1 MSFASCPDAS
11 SCQPGNPSSDAL
23 PVAPLICAAGTAVIN
38 SGSSCNPGC
47 INRYTCMV
55 KTGFLRGLV
64 CLLLTPSGF
73 SCRLSCASKHLQC
86 PSGHSQKVTLF
97 GTRTA
102 CAHILMTS
110 WQDAAARTLLL
121 APSMTVRSRKALQT
135 GSSRSASFLI
145 ERTALAISWA
155 SVLWHPQVAA
165 ALSTAQTHQAC
176 IARVPGKGISA
187 TADQEL
193 LDPWLA
199 RGEG

>member
-1 MSFASCPDAS
+1 MSFASCPDAA
-11 SCQPGNPSSDAL
+11 SCQPGNPSSD
-23 PVAPLICAAGTAVIN
+23 APLICAAGTAVIH
-38 SGSSCNPGC
+38 SGSACNPGC

-73 SCRLSCASKHLQC
+73 SCRLGCTSKHLLC
-86 PSGHSQKVTLF
+86 PSGHSQNFTLF

-121 APSMTVRSRKALQT
+121 ASSMTVRSRKALQT

-155 SVLWHPQVAA
+155 SMSWHHQVAA
-165 ALSTAQTHQAC
+165 ALRTAQTHQAC
-176 IARVPGKGISA
+176 IAEVPGKGISA
-187 TADQEL
+187 TADQDL